1 MASEGS
7 ASSTDHPNSRFAHS
21 YNAIIESSIHEGV
34 MAQIIGLDT
43 ASEIW
48 TALEKIFSGSFKGSY
63 HAAFVPIADNK
74 EGRIETSEQ
83 STIRLVIT
91 VTSGHESLSLEE
103 IHSMLLTHENRLEQQ
118 HTTEE
123 TNLLQANITTMNIQ
137 GHNKKK
143 SKVGHSRL
151 KVEEEVA
158 LTTILTHL
166 ETSIMFLVAAMENHS
181 GQVCDESW
189 YMDTGATH
197 HLTPNLNKLNSHTP
211 FAGSDKVM
219 VGNGC
224 VLTIIHC
231 GFFTN
236 GFVVK
241 DQASKKALLQGNLNY
256 GLYKLSSSAP
266 SRRYQDPDDNKLAG
280 RTSLTTEV
288 HVCHLHYNF
297 PIRQIYG
304 ISGVC
309 EPCQMAKSHRLPFTL
324 SESRA
329 SQPFALAHSDLWG
342 PAPVVGTN
350 GARYFVLFVDDHT
363 RFSWLYLLASKDQ
376 AISAFLQFKVM
387 IETQFDTKVRM
398 LQTDWGGEFQAFT
411 NTLCKFGI
419 LHRVS
424 CPSTSQQNGRV
435 ERKHRHVVEVGLSL
449 LAHASIPL
457 KYWPFAFQSALYLI
471 NRLPSSVLNFSSPYK
486 TLYHCLPNYSF
497 LRVYGCTCYP
507 FLRPFNRHKFAYRSV
522 KCTFIGYSSKHKG
535 YLCLNMS
542 NGKIHISRHV
552 IFDELDFPFA
562 KSSTVQ
568 PPCRVSPTH
577 CAIPLAA
584 PITPISSL
592 LPSSSS
598 PSSELVPISD
608 TSVSIS
614 SSEVAPIPTAQPS
627 SSHVPSPCHPMTTR
641 AKNGIFKPKIFLS
654 PTETIFHPLCEPN
667 SFKEAVKVPEWQQA
681 MHLEFEA
688 LMSNKTWVLVPPPPN
703 QNIIGC
709 RWVYKLKYK
718 PDGTVERYK
727 ARLVAKGFH
736 QTPGFDYFETFSPV
750 VKPTTIRV
758 VLSLALTPGFVDPS
772 KPNFVCKLT
781 KALYGLK
788 QAPRAWFTKLS
799 SALVKWG
806 FSMSQAD
813 TSMFVYYNNSV
824 MLVVLV
830 YVDDIIVTGSIHGFP
845 NGCWSVLSIADGT
858 RLEDPTLYRSLVGAC
873 SNCTITRP
881 DIAYTV
887 NKLCQ
892 FMHAPTSTHL
902 QAVKRVLRY
911 LKGSLFYG
919 LSFQPS
925 SSLDLIAYTDAD
937 GHLALMIDV
946 APVAT
951 AYFLEAIWSLAPVLY
966 CDNLSTTYLAANPVL
981 HSRAKHVEIDYHFV
995 RERVLQKT
1003 LDVRFLPSEDQ
1014 VADILTKALS
1024 LNVFFI
1030 SEASSQF
1037 FLACVLEGDVK
1048 KLTACVTNLTVV

>member
-7 ASSTDHPNSRFAHS
+7 ASSTDHPNSSFAHHTMPS
-21 YNAIIESSIHEGV
+21 LNQAFTVRLDQSNYFMENSDLEHHHCKWCDGTV
-34 MAQIIGLDT
+34 IGFDRIRNWIARENFLSD
-43 ASEIW
+43 
-48 TALEKIFSGSFKGSY
+48 FKGSY
-63 HAAFVPIADNK
+63 HATVSNCDNK
-74 EGRIETSEQ
+74 ERRIEPNSLFTCGLGAEYNSF
-83 STIRLVIT
+83 VIT
-91 VTSGHESLSLEE
+91 VTSGHDPLSLEE

-137 GHNKKK
+137 GHKKK
-143 SKVGHSRL
+143 NIK
-151 KVEEEVA
+151 
-158 LTTILTHL
+158 
-166 ETSIMFLVAAMENHS
+166 N
-181 GQVCDESW
+181 ESW

-219 VGNGC
+219 VGNASRSLNLKNILH
-224 VLTIIHC
+224 VPQLTTNLISVNRLC
-231 GFFTN
+231 TDNNVTVEFFTN

-288 HVCHLHYNF
+288 PCMSSTLQLSNKADLWHFRLGHPARKIVNKVL
-297 PIRQIYG
+297 
-304 ISGVC
+304 SVC

-329 SQPFALAHSDLWG
+329 SQPFALVHSNLWG

-522 KCTFIGYSSKHKG
+522 KCTFIGYNSKHKG

-562 KSSTVQ
+562 KPSTVQ

-614 SSEVAPIPTAQPS
+614 SFEVAPIPTLNLLPIIQS
-627 SSHVPSPCHPMTTR
+627 S
-641 AKNGIFKPKIFLS
+641 
-654 PTETIFHPLCEPN
+654 
-667 SFKEAVKVPEWQQA
+667 EWRQA

-688 LMSNKTWVLVPPPPN
+688 LMSNKTWVPVPPLSN

-709 RWVYKLKYK
+709 H
-718 PDGTVERYK
+718 GISSNS
-727 ARLVAKGFH
+727 
-736 QTPGFDYFETFSPV
+736 GFDYFETFSPV

-758 VLSLALTPGFVDPS
+758 VLSLALS
-772 KPNFVCKLT
+772 KNWSIRQLDPNFVCKLT

-813 TSMFVYYNNSV
+813 TSMFVSCNNYA

-830 YVDDIIVTGSIHGFP
+830 YVDDIIVTAQG
-845 NGCWSVLSIADGT
+845 DGT
-858 RLEDPTLYRSLVGAC
+858 VRRSHLVPSLVGAC
-873 SNCTITRP
+873 DCTITRP
-881 DIAYTV
+881 DIAYLV

-902 QAVKRVLRY
+902 QVVKRVLRY

-925 SSLDLIAYTDAD
+925 SSLILLPIQMQI
-937 GHLALMIDV
+937 GHLATMIDV
-946 APVAT
+946 APLALHIFGGNRT
-951 AYFLEAIWSLAPVLY
+951 LCSLFDLLLY
-966 CDNLSTTYLAANPVL
+966 CDNLKTTYLAENLVL

-995 RERVLQKT
+995 RERVLQKPLMFDFSHPKIKLRY
-1003 LDVRFLPSEDQ
+1003 LDQSSFNSTFSSSQ
-1014 VADILTKALS
+1014 
-1024 LNVFFI
+1024 
-1030 SEASSQF
+1030 ASSRF
-1037 FLACVLEGDVK
+1037 FLAC
-1048 KLTACVTNLTVV
+1048 A